1 MLATGCATTSPHPP
15 AVEAARAAEE
25 TAERAPEPA
34 AEPPASG
41 DRPER
46 PLSPVESAPADPG
59 SRPIAELAGRP
70 GGAQERV
77 LTVVDD
83 LRFASGSAVLDP
95 SARARLA
102 ALAARLA
109 ALDGE
114 FRVEIQGHT
123 DATGDAVSN
132 LRTALARA
140 EAVRRELLRR
150 TALPAAR
157 LSVVALGAAHPLA
170 DNATSDGRARNRRV
184 AVLVLQRNGS

>member
-1 MLATGCATTSPHPP
+1 M
-15 AVEAARAAEE
+15 
-25 TAERAPEPA
+25 
-34 AEPPASG
+34 
-41 DRPER
+41 
-46 PLSPVESAPADPG
+46 
-59 SRPIAELAGRP
+59 AELAGRP

-77 LTVVDD
+77 LTAVDD
-83 LRFASGSAVLDP
+83 LRFAPGSAVLDRA
-95 SARARLA
+95 ARARLA
-102 ALAARLA
+102 ALAERLA

-123 DATGDAVSN
+123 DATGGALAN

-150 TALPAAR
+150 TSLPAAR

-184 AVLVLQRNGS
+184 AVLILQRDGS